1 MFFIAAPPDQ
11 TPGMC
16 VLNYPC
22 LIVSLLFPP
31 LLIPERGREE
41 ETIQQL
47 VV

>member
-22 LIVSLLFPP
+22 LIVSLFPP